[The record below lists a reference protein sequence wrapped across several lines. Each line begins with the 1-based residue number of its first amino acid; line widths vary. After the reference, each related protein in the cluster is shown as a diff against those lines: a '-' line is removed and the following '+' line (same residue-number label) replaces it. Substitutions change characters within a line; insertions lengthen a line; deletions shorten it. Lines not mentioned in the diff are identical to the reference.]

1 MAQGDLSATSG
12 TAGCRLYN
20 EDCIEGMRRLL
31 EDGSVDV
38 VVTSPPYNL
47 GIEYRGYDDTIS
59 REEYLLWTDRW
70 AVEVRRVLSPGGSFF
85 LNVGGKPRD
94 PWVPFDVL
102 GVMRRHFVLQNTIH
116 WIKSIAIQKKD
127 VGDYPG
133 ITGDVSVGHYKP
145 INSSRFLNDCHEYIF
160 HLTLNGD
167 VELDRLAVGVPYQD
181 ASNIGRWRS
190 AAGGMR
196 CRGNTWFI
204 PYRTIRS
211 RDTQRP
217 HPATFP
223 VQLPEMCMRLHGVER
238 IRLAMDP
245 FLGIGHSALA
255 AARLGVP
262 FVGFEIDEGY
272 LAIAR
277 ESLRAASAE
286 LELPLI

>member
-1 MAQGDLSATSG
+1 MAQGDLSAANG
-12 TAGCRLYN
+12 MAVCRLYN

-47 GIEYRGYDDTIS
+47 GVGYRRYDDTIS

-70 AVEVRRVLSPGGSFF
+70 AAEVRRVLSPGGSFF

-116 WIKSIAIQKKD
+116 WIKSIAIQKRD

-190 AAGGMR
+190 AAGGSALP
-196 CRGNTWFI
+196 WK
-204 PYRTIRS
+204 YLV
-211 RDTQRP
+211 
-217 HPATFP
+217 HPLP
-223 VQLPEMCMRLHGVER
+223 DHPQPGLPEAAPRHISC
-238 IRLAMDP
+238 
-245 FLGIGHSALA
+245 A
-255 AARLGVP
+255 AAGDVHAVARGGAHPPGDGSVPGHRAQRAGGGAVGGAFCGVR
-262 FVGFEIDEGY
+262 D
-272 LAIAR
+272 R
-277 ESLRAASAE
+277 
-286 LELPLI
+286 

>member
-1 MAQGDLSATSG
+1 MAQGDVIADS
-12 TAGCRLYN
+12 CRLFN
-20 EDCIEGMRRLL
+20 EDCLSGMRRLL
-31 EDGSVDV
+31 EDGGVDV

-47 GIEYRGYDDTIS
+47 GIEYRGYDDSIS
-59 REEYLLWTDRW
+59 REDYLLWTDRW
-70 AVEVRRVLSPGGSFF
+70 AAEVRRVLSPKGSFF

-102 GVMRRHFVLQNTIH
+102 SVMRRHFVLQNTIH

-127 VGDYPG
+127 TGDYPG
-133 ITGDVSVGHYKP
+133 LTGDICVGHYKP
-145 INSSRFLNDCHEYIF
+145 INSPRFLNDCHEYIF

-167 VELDRLAVGVPYQD
+167 VELDRLAVGVPYRD
-181 ASNIGRWRS
+181 PSNIERWRS
-190 AAGGMR
+190 AAGGVR

-211 RDTQRP
+211 RDAQRP

-223 VQLPEMCMRLHGVER
+223 PELPEMCMRLHGVER

-255 AARLGVP
+255 ALRLGVP
-262 FVGFEIDEGY
+262 FVGFEIDPGY
-272 LAIAR
+272 LEVAR
-277 ESLRAASAE
+277 DNLKAATAAP
-286 LELPLI
+286 ELPLR